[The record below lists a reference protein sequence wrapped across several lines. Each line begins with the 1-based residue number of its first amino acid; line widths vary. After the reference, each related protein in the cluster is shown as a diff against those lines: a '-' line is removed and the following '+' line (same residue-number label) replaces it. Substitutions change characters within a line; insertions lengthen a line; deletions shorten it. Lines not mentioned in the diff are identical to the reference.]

1 MASHM
6 AAANALVGHEESKAA
21 AHAQSKPP
29 SNMPVPSSK
38 HIGSA
43 PLLHAVPLGEPT
55 GDLESKFTVYECLA
69 QLLGAASIDSPAAR
83 SAFAKR
89 FI

>member
-29 SNMPVPSSK
+29 SMPAFEQA
-38 HIGSA
+38 HRQCA
-43 PLLHAVPLGEPT
+43 PVLHAVPLGEPT

-83 SAFAKR
+83 SAVAK
-89 FI
+89 I